1 MKKKALIFLSL
12 FYIVIPLISVCG
24 PVFFETE
31 KEALAADADGYEDV
45 FFKTPDSVTLH
56 GWLIRSSAPKK
67 GTVIF
72 FHDYPENISDRT
84 DSVLWL
90 KDAGYDIFTFDYRG
104 SGSPGGIPTAAG
116 IQTDIAAAIETAL
129 GLEDVKKSPAFILGQ
144 GLGGA
149 LAVYALANSPYK
161 ESISGLI
168 IDGSFAGREDLRPE
182 VQNTIS
188 GERPYSDLLPDVAD
202 DPYSP
207 VRWIHEISPIP
218 VMIIHA
224 DADEVI
230 PLRSGL
236 KLYDRAKKPK
246 ELLIADGKGRA
257 QALADIAIRKR
268 LITYLDKVN

>member
-1 MKKKALIFLSL
+1 MKKKALIFLAICS
-12 FYIVIPLISVCG
+12 IVILLMNVSG

-31 KEALAADADGYEDV
+31 NEAMAAGADGYEDV

-56 GWLIRSSAPKK
+56 GRLIRSSAPKK

-72 FHDYPENISDRT
+72 FHDYPENISGRT

-104 SGSPGGIPTAAG
+104 SGRSGGAPTSAG
-116 IQTDIAAAIETAL
+116 IRIDITAAIERAL
-129 GLEDVKKSPAFILGQ
+129 GLEDVKKGPVFILGQ

-161 ESISGLI
+161 DSISGLI
-168 IDGSFAGREDLRPE
+168 IDGSFTNREDLRPE
-182 VQNTIS
+182 KQKTIS
-188 GERPYSDLLPDVAD
+188 AERSYSDLLAGITD
-202 DPYSP
+202 DLYSP
-207 VRWIHEISPIP
+207 IRWIDEISPIP

-224 DADEVI
+224 DADEII

-236 KLYDRAKKPK
+236 KLYDMAKKPK
-246 ELLIADGKGRA
+246 ELLIADGKGRG
-257 QALADIAIRKR
+257 QALADMDIRKR